1 MLRQQQTTTQP
12 SDEATYVSLGGDLG
26 LVTIKSTTPSA
37 AAPRDLHVVFVLDR
51 SGSMAGTFRRLV
63 LPACAGYIDA
73 VTPRRAS
80 AVYFNDRAK
89 VDAHVTAATLRACRR
104 DGTHTTRIDRGVGA
118 AVDFVLGLAPPPA
131 AAPLPPVYQFVFMTD
146 GANDID
152 CTGSA
157 LEHAIAAAG
166 AKLRAAACDAFV
178 SVINVGADADTRAGM
193 WTHAALSTMSVSTE
207 GAFAVARTGADV
219 PQVVATLAA
228 HTLAVVGSG
237 IGCMRT
243 VGLAAPEGTDIDGGR
258 PVPAIITLAG
268 TAPQQ
273 SARIVGESACV
284 LVCGGP
290 PKAISITTGAGAH
303 CVPVVVADVLDADT
317 AVSAIE
323 TVDDH
328 VRRVAMAQVSGG
340 AALDV
345 ARAVSLL
352 RGALDAIDASG
363 ALSKNA
369 GARETA
375 ARTPAQR
382 VRAMRRTVAASRE
395 RVAAIRD
402 THLVSRAA
410 PADMAAYVDGMGGA
424 KYGAAALKRAASA
437 AATMAP
443 YDAASIMRALA
454 QARPMMTTQ
463 PGAAGRGDDQG
474 DKDDEAPC
482 SFFSQATA
490 AELWADATSPEQHEA
505 VRAAAGG
512 RVDEHVVL
520 AGFGMLGYG
529 VRTRRSASA
538 VVEPWRLGVR
548 YVSCDPV
555 ATNDAIGALA
565 AGYRL
570 EDASR
575 KRITDVVVVRDPAR
589 PAVYDAYAKTPLA
602 TAYLAVVHAR
612 NPSVGLPSQR
622 VALPAL
628 AMMRAAAQ
636 VAGHHGP
643 NQATGAHAHVLL
655 RLVLHTAHGMAN
667 NERAAHVASVLATP
681 GGAGCG
687 SVLTTK
693 AHVHRVAQAAAYM
706 VCRPES
712 AALAEDP
719 SRLAAAARAMLA
731 QAVTEA
737 HASTSLSPGESLA
750 SALAPSPDVGSAV
763 GRAPADPA
771 DKNGH
776 GGSDKEEDHDLS
788 DDEDEDSV
796 VIQDATNEAAG
807 TDGDSQGTAQDDD
820 ALVEILDAMLST
832 GAHPVPLADDVDE
845 PTMVE
850 CSADYDVDAAI
861 KAGALCLRWLSREAA
876 VVDALVGVALVH
888 ALYVVIVPMARDALD
903 KGLFRPTTTGA
914 AVTMSDL
921 VTAFV
926 ASSADAEDACAC
938 ALGAA
943 LKNPLA
949 TDLGA
954 FVAHYWSLAS
964 DSPRP
969 LDGNETAVCV
979 AALVAQ
985 TLQRPTAS
993 KRCADPDTGEAQLE
1007 PLDHITACRAYLGE
1021 SAATVRRQRY
1031 RQLLAAKNARLREAE
1046 RLRREAAAEAE
1057 RERMRQAWR
1066 AVHVGMPVV
1075 FTADQV
1081 DAHNRAH
1088 PDDPWSLSVHPT
1100 TRHPSALLNDRCC
1113 FASCPDYMRRLGNAG
1128 LWEHLALGQ
1137 CTPAFHVAA
1146 RQAFAGVRC
1155 RYAADEPRAEILADF
1170 TAAVRAA
1177 LAERGIVEHSPDMYD
1192 VTLAQFERAH
1202 GIAPETCST

>member
-1 MLRQQQTTTQP
+1 M
-12 SDEATYVSLGGDLG
+12 SLGGDLG
-26 LVTIKSTTPSA
+26 LLTVKSTAPSA
-37 AAPRDLHVVFVLDR
+37 AAQRDLHVVFVLDR

-63 LPACAGYIDA
+63 LPACAGYLDA
-73 VTPRRAS
+73 VAPRRAS
-80 AVYFNDRAK
+80 AIYFNDRAK

-118 AVDFVLGLAPPPA
+118 AVDFVLGLARPSA
-131 AAPLPPVYQFVFMTD
+131 GAPLPPVYQFVFMTD
-146 GANDID
+146 GANDLD

-157 LEHAIAAAG
+157 LERAIAAAG

-193 WTHAALSTMSVSTE
+193 WTHAALSTMSVSTD
-207 GAFAVARTGADV
+207 GAFAVAHTGADV

-237 IGCMRT
+237 IGCLRT
-243 VGLAAPEGTDIDGGR
+243 VDLGTPEGTDVNGGR
-258 PVPAIITLAG
+258 PAPAIVTLAG

-273 SARIVGESACV
+273 SARIVGETACV

-290 PKAISITTGAGAH
+290 PKAIRITSGAGAH
-303 CVPVVVADVLDADT
+303 RVPVVVADAMDADT

-328 VRRVAMAQVSGG
+328 VRRLAMAQVSGG
-340 AALDV
+340 AGLD
-345 ARAVSLL
+345 AAGAVSLL

-382 VRAMRRTVAASRE
+382 VRAVRRTVAASRE

-410 PADMAAYVDGMGGA
+410 PADMAAYIDSMGGA

-437 AATMAP
+437 ATTMAP

-454 QARPMMTTQ
+454 QARPAVTARASAH
-463 PGAAGRGDDQG
+463 GQG
-474 DKDDEAPC
+474 DVQDDDDAPC

-490 AELWADATSPEQHEA
+490 AELWADAISPAQHEA

-512 RVDEHVVL
+512 RVDEHIVL

-529 VRTRRSASA
+529 LATRRSASA
-538 VVEPWRLGVR
+538 VVEPWRLSVR

-555 ATNDAIGALA
+555 ATNDAICALA

-589 PAVYDAYAKTPLA
+589 PAVYDAYARTPLA

-643 NQATGAHAHVLL
+643 DQATGAHARVLL
-655 RLVLHTAHGMAN
+655 RLVLHTAHVMAN
-667 NERAAHVASVLATP
+667 NERAAHVASTLAAP
-681 GGAGCG
+681 GSAGCG

-712 AALAEDP
+712 AALGEDP

-737 HASTSLSPGESLA
+737 YASTSLSPGESLA
-750 SALAPSPDVGSAV
+750 SALLSSTSPDVGSAV
-763 GRAPADPA
+763 GRAQADPA
-771 DKNGH
+771 DKSGH
-776 GGSDKEEDHDLS
+776 DGAVREEDHDLS
-788 DDEDEDSV
+788 EDDDEDDAV
-796 VIQDATNEAAG
+796 LLQDATSETEATG
-807 TDGDSQGTAQDDD
+807 SGGNSQDGDQDDD
-820 ALVEILDAMLST
+820 AFVKILDAMLST

-845 PTMVE
+845 PAMVE
-850 CSADYDVDAAI
+850 CSADYDAGAAI
-861 KAGALCLRWLSREAA
+861 KAGALCLRWLSHKAA

-888 ALYVVIVPMARDALD
+888 ALYAVIVPMARDALS
-903 KGLFRPTTTGA
+903 KGLFQPATTTGA
-914 AVTMSDL
+914 AATPSDL

-926 ASSADAEDACAC
+926 ASSAEAEDACAR
-938 ALGAA
+938 ALSAA

-954 FVAHYWSLAS
+954 FVSHYWSPAP
-964 DSPRP
+964 DSPRL
-969 LDGNETAVCV
+969 LDGDETAVCV
-979 AALVAQ
+979 SALVAQ

-1007 PLDHITACRAYLGE
+1007 PLDHAVACRAYLGQ
-1021 SAATVRRQRY
+1021 SAAIVRRQRY
-1031 RQLLAAKNARLREAE
+1031 RQLLTAKNARLREAE

-1057 RERMRQAWR
+1057 RERARKAWR
-1066 AVHVGMPVV
+1066 DAHIGMPVV
-1075 FTADQV
+1075 FTADQIE
-1081 DAHNRAH
+1081 AHNRAH
-1088 PDDPWSLSVHPT
+1088 PDDPWSASVHPAT
-1100 TRHPSALLNDRCC
+1100 GRPSGLLGDRCC
-1113 FASCPDYMRRLGNAG
+1113 FASCPDYMRHLGNVG
-1128 LWEHLALGQ
+1128 LWEHLAPGQ

-1146 RQAFAGVRC
+1146 RQAFVGVRC
-1155 RYAADEPRAEILADF
+1155 RYDAGEPRAAILAAF

-1177 LAERGIVEHSPDMYD
+1177 LSDRDIVEYGPDMYD
-1192 VTLAQFERAH
+1192 VTLAQFERAYDVASR
-1202 GIAPETCST
+1202 I

>member
-1 MLRQQQTTTQP
+1 MLGQQQTTTRQP

-26 LVTIKSTTPSA
+26 LLTVKSTAPSA
-37 AAPRDLHVVFVLDR
+37 AAQRDLHVVFVLDR

-63 LPACAGYIDA
+63 LPACAGYLDA

-118 AVDFVLGLAPPPA
+118 AVDFVLGLVRPSAGA
-131 AAPLPPVYQFVFMTD
+131 SLPPVYQFVFMTD

-157 LEHAIAAAG
+157 LERAIAAAG

-207 GAFAVARTGADV
+207 GAFAVAHTGADV

-237 IGCMRT
+237 IGCLRT
-243 VGLAAPEGTDIDGGR
+243 VDLATPDDTDIDGGR
-258 PVPAIITLAG
+258 PAPAIVTLAG

-290 PKAISITTGAGAH
+290 PKAIRITNGAGTH
-303 CVPVVVADVLDADT
+303 RVPVVVADALDADT

-340 AALDV
+340 AGLDV
-345 ARAVSLL
+345 AGAVSLL

-369 GARETA
+369 GALAPA

-424 KYGAAALKRAASA
+424 KYGAAALKRAAA
-437 AATMAP
+437 AATAMAP

-454 QARPMMTTQ
+454 QARPTTTTQ
-463 PGAAGRGDDQG
+463 PGADGQG

-512 RVDEHVVL
+512 RVDEHIVL

-529 VRTRRSASA
+529 LATRRSASA

-589 PAVYDAYAKTPLA
+589 PAVYDAYARTPLA

-643 NQATGAHAHVLL
+643 NQATGAHARVLL
-655 RLVLHTAHGMAN
+655 RLVLHTAHAMAN
-667 NERAAHVASVLATP
+667 NERAAHAASVLATP
-681 GGAGCG
+681 GDAGCG

-712 AALAEDP
+712 AALVGDP

-750 SALAPSPDVGSAV
+750 GALLSLASPDVGPAV
-763 GRAPADPA
+763 GHMLADPA
-771 DKNGH
+771 DKNGR

-788 DDEDEDSV
+788 EDDDEYQDSV
-796 VIQDATNEAAG
+796 VLQGATSEASG
-807 TDGDSQGTAQDDD
+807 TDGDSESVAQDDG
-820 ALVEILDAMLST
+820 ALVQILDAMLST

-845 PTMVE
+845 PATVE

-861 KAGALCLRWLSREAA
+861 KAGALCLRWLSRKAA

-888 ALYVVIVPMARDALD
+888 ALYAVIVPMARDALS

-914 AVTMSDL
+914 AGTLSDL

-926 ASSADAEDACAC
+926 ASSAEAEDACAC

-943 LKNPLA
+943 LKGPLA

-954 FVAHYWSLAS
+954 FVARYWSPAP
-964 DSPRP
+964 DSPRL

-993 KRCADPDTGEAQLE
+993 KRCADPDTGKAQLE
-1007 PLDHITACRAYLGE
+1007 PLDNVATCRAYLGE

-1031 RQLLAAKNARLREAE
+1031 RQLLTAKNARLREAE

-1057 RERMRQAWR
+1057 RERARKAWHD
-1066 AVHVGMPVV
+1066 AHVGMPVV
-1075 FTADQV
+1075 FTPDQIE
-1081 DAHNRAH
+1081 AHNRAH
-1088 PDDPWSLSVHPT
+1088 PDDPWSPSVHPT
-1100 TRHPSALLNDRCC
+1100 TGRPSGLLGDRCC

-1128 LWEHLALGQ
+1128 LWEHLAPGQ

-1146 RQAFAGVRC
+1146 RQAFVGVRC
-1155 RYAADEPRAEILADF
+1155 RYGAGEPRAEILAAF
-1170 TAAVRAA
+1170 TAAVRAT
-1177 LAERGIVEHSPDMYD
+1177 LSDRDIVEYGPDMYD
-1192 VTLAQFERAH
+1192 VTLAQFERAYDV
-1202 GIAPETCST
+1202 APRT

>member
-1 MLRQQQTTTQP
+1 MLRQQQITTTTAATAKQA
-12 SDEATYVSLGGDLG
+12 SDEATYVSLDGGGDLG
-26 LVTIKSTTPSA
+26 LLTVRSTTPSA
-37 AAPRDLHVVFVLDR
+37 TAQRDLHVVFVLDR

-63 LPACAGYIDA
+63 LPACAGYLDA
-73 VTPRRAS
+73 VAPRRAS

-118 AVDFVLGLAPPPA
+118 AVDFVLGLTPPPA

-152 CTGSA
+152 CTGST
-157 LEHAIAAAG
+157 LERAIAAAG
-166 AKLRAAACDAFV
+166 AKLRTAACDAFV

-207 GAFAVARTGADV
+207 GAFAVAHTGADV

-243 VGLAAPEGTDIDGGR
+243 VDLATPEGTDSDGGR
-258 PVPAIITLAG
+258 LVPAIITLAG
-268 TAPQQ
+268 TAPHQ
-273 SARIVGESACV
+273 SARIVGETACV

-290 PKAISITTGAGAH
+290 PNAISITNGTGTH
-303 CVPVVVADVLDADT
+303 RVPIVVADVLDADT
-317 AVSAIE
+317 ALSAIE

-340 AALDV
+340 ADLDV
-345 ARAVSLL
+345 AGAVSLL

-363 ALSKNA
+363 ALSRNA
-369 GARETA
+369 GGRETA

-410 PADMAAYVDGMGGA
+410 SADMAAYVDGMGGA

-437 AATMAP
+437 ATTMAP

-454 QARPMMTTQ
+454 QARPATT
-463 PGAAGRGDDQG
+463 ARFSADDRDDGQG
-474 DKDDEAPC
+474 GEDDEAPC

-490 AELWADATSPEQHEA
+490 AELWADATSPAQHEA

-512 RVDEHVVL
+512 RVDEHIVL

-529 VRTRRSASA
+529 LATRRSASA
-538 VVEPWRLGVR
+538 VVEPWRLDVR

-565 AGYRL
+565 TGYRL

-589 PAVYDAYAKTPLA
+589 PAVYDAYARTPLA

-643 NQATGAHAHVLL
+643 NRATGAHARVLL
-655 RLVLHTAHGMAN
+655 RLVLHTAHAMAN
-667 NERAAHVASVLATP
+667 NERAAHVASTLAAP
-681 GGAGCG
+681 DKAGCG

-693 AHVHRVAQAAAYM
+693 AHVHRVAQAAAYV

-750 SALAPSPDVGSAV
+750 SALVSSASPDVGSAV
-763 GRAPADPA
+763 GHMLADPA
-771 DKNGH
+771 DKNGR

-788 DDEDEDSV
+788 EDDDEDDNEV
-796 VIQDATNEAAG
+796 LVQDVTSETEAGGAEG
-807 TDGDSQGTAQDDD
+807 NLQDVDEDDD
-820 ALVEILDAMLST
+820 ALARILDAMLST
-832 GAHPVPLADDVDE
+832 GAHPVPLADDTDE
-845 PTMVE
+845 PTTVE
-850 CSADYDVDAAI
+850 CSADYDVDVAI
-861 KAGALCLRWLSREAA
+861 KAGAICLRWLSRKAV
-876 VVDALVGVALVH
+876 VVDALVGVALVR
-888 ALYVVIVPMARDALD
+888 AFYAVILPMARDALS
-903 KGLFRPTTTGA
+903 KGLFQPTATGGA
-914 AVTMSDL
+914 GTLSDL

-926 ASSADAEDACAC
+926 ASSPDAEDACAR
-938 ALGAA
+938 ALGVA
-943 LKNPLA
+943 LKDPLA
-949 TDLGA
+949 TDMGA
-954 FVAHYWSLAS
+954 FVAHYWSPTP
-964 DSPRP
+964 DPPRL
-969 LDGNETAVCV
+969 LDGNETAMCV

-993 KRCADPDTGEAQLE
+993 KRCADPDTGKAQLE
-1007 PLDHITACRAYLGE
+1007 PLDNVATCRAYLGE

-1031 RQLLAAKNARLREAE
+1031 RQLLKAKNARLREAE

-1057 RERMRQAWR
+1057 RERARRAWR
-1066 AVHVGMPVV
+1066 DAHVGMPVV
-1075 FTADQV
+1075 FTPDQIE
-1081 DAHNRAH
+1081 AHNRAH
-1088 PDDPWSLSVHPT
+1088 PDDPWATSVHPT
-1100 TRHPSALLNDRCC
+1100 TGRPSGLLGDRCC
-1113 FASCPDYMRRLGNAG
+1113 FASCPDYMQRLGNAG
-1128 LWEHLALGQ
+1128 LWEHLAPGQ

-1146 RQAFAGVRC
+1146 RQAFVGVRC
-1155 RYAADEPRAEILADF
+1155 RYGAGEPRAEILAAF

-1177 LAERGIVEHSPDMYD
+1177 LSDRDIVEY
-1192 VTLAQFERAH
+1192 
-1202 GIAPETCST
+1202 

>member
-1 MLRQQQTTTQP
+1 M
-12 SDEATYVSLGGDLG
+12 D
-26 LVTIKSTTPSA
+26 
-37 AAPRDLHVVFVLDR
+37 
-51 SGSMAGTFRRLV
+51 
-63 LPACAGYIDA
+63 
-73 VTPRRAS
+73 
-80 AVYFNDRAK
+80 
-89 VDAHVTAATLRACRR
+89 
-104 DGTHTTRIDRGVGA
+104 
-118 AVDFVLGLAPPPA
+118 
-131 AAPLPPVYQFVFMTD
+131 
-146 GANDID
+146 
-152 CTGSA
+152 
-157 LEHAIAAAG
+157 
-166 AKLRAAACDAFV
+166 
-178 SVINVGADADTRAGM
+178 ADA
-193 WTHAALSTMSVSTE
+193 
-207 GAFAVARTGADV
+207 
-219 PQVVATLAA
+219 
-228 HTLAVVGSG
+228 
-237 IGCMRT
+237 
-243 VGLAAPEGTDIDGGR
+243 
-258 PVPAIITLAG
+258 
-268 TAPQQ
+268 
-273 SARIVGESACV
+273 
-284 LVCGGP
+284 
-290 PKAISITTGAGAH
+290 
-303 CVPVVVADVLDADT
+303 

-328 VRRVAMAQVSGG
+328 VRRLAMAQVSGG
-340 AALDV
+340 AGLDV
-345 ARAVSLL
+345 AAAVTLL

-369 GARETA
+369 VSRETA

-437 AATMAP
+437 ATTMAP

-454 QARPMMTTQ
+454 QARPAMTTTQ
-463 PGAAGRGDDQG
+463 ASADDRGDVQ
-474 DKDDEAPC
+474 DKDDQAPC

-490 AELWADATSPEQHEA
+490 AELWADATSPAQHEA

-512 RVDEHVVL
+512 RVDEHIVL

-529 VRTRRSASA
+529 LATRRSASA
-538 VVEPWRLGVR
+538 VVEPWRLDVR

-589 PAVYDAYAKTPLA
+589 PAVYDAYARTPLA

-636 VAGHHGP
+636 VAGHHGRD
-643 NQATGAHAHVLL
+643 QATGAHARVLL
-655 RLVLHTAHGMAN
+655 RLALHTAHAMAN
-667 NERAAHVASVLATP
+667 NERAAHVVSVLAAP
-681 GGAGCG
+681 GGVGCG

-693 AHVHRVAQAAAYM
+693 SHVHRVAQAAAYM

-719 SRLAAAARAMLA
+719 PRLAAAARAMLA

-737 HASTSLSPGESLA
+737 HASTSLSSGDTLA
-750 SALAPSPDVGSAV
+750 SALVSSISRDVGSAV
-763 GRAPADPA
+763 GRMQADPDVRNDNA
-771 DKNGH
+771 
-776 GGSDKEEDHDLS
+776 GGVKEEDHDLGED
-788 DDEDEDSV
+788 DDEDDLV
-796 VIQDATNEAAG
+796 LLQDVASETGAG
-807 TDGDSQGTAQDDD
+807 DTDDNSQDGDQDGD
-820 ALVEILDAMLST
+820 ALLVKILDAMLST

-845 PTMVE
+845 PTTVE
-850 CSADYDVDAAI
+850 CSADYDADAAI
-861 KAGALCLRWLSREAA
+861 KAGALCLQWLSHKAA
-876 VVDALVGVALVH
+876 VVDALVGVALAH
-888 ALYVVIVPMARDALD
+888 ALYAVIVPMARDALS
-903 KGLFRPTTTGA
+903 KGLFQPTTTTTGA
-914 AVTMSDL
+914 AATPSDL

-926 ASSADAEDACAC
+926 ASSADAEDACAR
-938 ALGAA
+938 ALSAA

-954 FVAHYWSLAS
+954 FVAHYWSRTP
-964 DSPRP
+964 DSPRL
-969 LDGNETAVCV
+969 LDGDETAMCV

-1007 PLDHITACRAYLGE
+1007 PLDHAAACRTYLGE

-1031 RQLLAAKNARLREAE
+1031 RQLLTAKNARLREAE

-1057 RERMRQAWR
+1057 RERARKAWR
-1066 AVHVGMPVV
+1066 DAHIGMPVV
-1075 FTADQV
+1075 FTPDQV
-1081 DAHNRAH
+1081 EAHNRAH
-1088 PDDPWSLSVHPT
+1088 PEDPWSPSVHPAT
-1100 TRHPSALLNDRCC
+1100 GRPSGLLGDRCC
-1113 FASCPDYMRRLGNAG
+1113 FASCPDYMRHLGNAG
-1128 LWEHLALGQ
+1128 LWEHLAPGQ

-1146 RQAFAGVRC
+1146 RQAFVGVRC
-1155 RYAADEPRAEILADF
+1155 RYDAGEPRAAILAAF

-1177 LAERGIVEHSPDMYD
+1177 LSDRDIVEYGPDMYD
-1192 VTLAQFERAH
+1192 VTLAQFERAYDVASR
-1202 GIAPETCST
+1202 I